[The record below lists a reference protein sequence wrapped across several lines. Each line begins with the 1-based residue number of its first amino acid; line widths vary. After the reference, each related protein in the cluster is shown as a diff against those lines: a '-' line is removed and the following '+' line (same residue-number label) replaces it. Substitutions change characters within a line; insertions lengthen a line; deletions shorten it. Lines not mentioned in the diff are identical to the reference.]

1 MECNH
6 AFYSEHLNTYHG
18 TYPIVGSV
26 VHMHQNKVF
35 FDLTYM
41 MIFIKTVDS
50 NCHLIS
56 PDARD
61 IILICTKFVSVDN
74 IYLLLFLRFVCVSHL
89 LNLI

>member
-1 MECNH
+1 MEDNH
-6 AFYSEHLNTYHG
+6 TFYSEHLNTYHG

-41 MIFIKTVDS
+41 TIFIKTVVS
-50 NCHLIS
+50 NSHLIS
-56 PDARD
+56 PDARN
-61 IILICTKFVSVDN
+61 IILVCTNFVSVNN
-74 IYLLLFLRFVCVSHL
+74 ISLLLFLRFVCVSHL